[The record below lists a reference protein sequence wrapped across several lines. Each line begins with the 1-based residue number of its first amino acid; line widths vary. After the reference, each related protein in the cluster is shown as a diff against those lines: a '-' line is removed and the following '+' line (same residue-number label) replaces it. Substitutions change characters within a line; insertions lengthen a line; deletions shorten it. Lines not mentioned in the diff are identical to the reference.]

1 MNIHY
6 LLRIVH
12 AHKDRMS
19 HQGLRSRGITTGA
32 HSPVGGNLE
41 SVGWIGMNVDGTVGF
56 HSEGATRDS
65 ARDRL

>member
-1 MNIHY
+1 MNMY
-6 LLRIVH
+6 S
-12 AHKDRMS
+12 KDTQRNKTLS
-19 HQGLRSRGITTGA
+19 QAKFKHSGFKWITTGA

-41 SVGWIGMNVDGTVGF
+41 FGGWIGMNVDGTVGF